1 MLTEN
6 LIVKKSDGWVQI
18 PLGKVS
24 ICNNSDLDLELAFTE
39 NSNPP
44 SAGVVG
50 EIFMPKAVRIIEATQ
65 QAWVKTNSYT
75 AVISAS

>member
-6 LIVKKSDGWVQI
+6 FIIKKADGWVQI

-24 ICNNSDLDLELAFTE
+24 ICNNSDLDLELAFTDD
-39 NSNPP
+39 NNPP
-44 SAGVVG
+44 ASGVIG
-50 EIFMPKAVRIIEATQ
+50 EIFMPKAVRIIESTQ